1 MYSYEILEKKLAAGG
16 LNKTDLTRDLR
27 ISSRTIAKIGKGEKL
42 SRIVLHKIAGYLACE
57 PDELYQIISDNP
69 ILQCLREEK
78 EAKLSGGL
86 YNELQVRKTYNSN
99 HMI

>member
-1 MYSYEILEKKLAAGG
+1 MNRWEKLEKKLVAGG

-57 PDELYQIISDNP
+57 PDELYQIISAVY
-69 ILQCLREEK
+69 IMSCRSE
-78 EAKLSGGL
+78 
-86 YNELQVRKTYNSN
+86 
-99 HMI
+99 